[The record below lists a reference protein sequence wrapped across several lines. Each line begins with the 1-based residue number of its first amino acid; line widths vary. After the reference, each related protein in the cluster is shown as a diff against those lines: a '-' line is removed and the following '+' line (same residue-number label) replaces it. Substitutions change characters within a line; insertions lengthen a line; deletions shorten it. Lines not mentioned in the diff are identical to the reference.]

1 MNVIDSENLE
11 RDAGEKPVPAFSH
24 PALARHNADSILEA
38 VAWGAKELLRS
49 GDFESCLSE
58 VIARVGKAT
67 GADRV
72 HILAIDPATPDRG
85 RVVRQYLWNA
95 LGISA
100 PAPLAGASRSSMI
113 EIGLQSWLKPLAA
126 GDSIVGEVS
135 ALDRSARDVLAPL
148 GVLSLAVV
156 PIFVDTKWWGQIGLH
171 DCHAA
176 RKWSPA
182 EIDAI
187 KTLAELIGAAIE
199 RMRRIE
205 TLADASRIVESSPTL
220 LYRVEPAKPFP
231 LIYLSQNIRR
241 YGFEA
246 EEFKALPGGWL
257 QVIEREYHPAVV
269 ADFESIAE
277 GRVEETHVEFR
288 ARQPD
293 GKAVWFDGRAYAV
306 RDKKGELT
314 AIEGILSDITER
326 KIAAEKIAALA
337 RTDSLTELANRSAF
351 LERLT
356 LEFAQSRRN
365 RRQFAVHYLDLDHF
379 KEVND
384 TLGHPIGDALLR
396 AVATRLR
403 RCVRA
408 TDTVARFGGDEF
420 AILQVGIADSS
431 DAETLAAK
439 VVRVLTE
446 PYVLEGHDVRTS
458 TSIGIVP
465 YRPDIDSPSAMMTKV
480 DLALYRAKNEGRN
493 QFRFHVA
500 ELDDETRDRV
510 MIGEDLHMAVA
521 RGELELFYQPQIEIA
536 SGHIVALEAMLRWHH
551 PTRGLLL
558 PAAFIPI
565 AEKTGTIGAIGVWMI
580 ERVCRQIRAWRKGAV
595 APPLVTLDL
604 SGTHFKLADDFDE
617 MVAGT
622 LARFQI
628 EPDEI
633 EFDLTESA
641 LTNTARRHGRS
652 LQQLR
657 EIGVR
662 IGLDDFGSGEFSLG
676 SLRAFGV
683 SRLKI
688 DPRIVADATVHA
700 DDAAIVRAVIALAR
714 ELDIAVV
721 AGGVDTAPQAAFL
734 VAAGCA
740 IAQGAYFG
748 TPLSTKETTESL
760 QENSSA
766 AAA

>member
-1 MNVIDSENLE
+1 M
-11 RDAGEKPVPAFSH
+11 PTFSH
-24 PALARHNADSILEA
+24 PALERHNADSILEA
-38 VAWGAKELLRS
+38 VASSAKELLNSR
-49 GDFESCLSE
+49 DFESCLPE

-67 GADRV
+67 GSDRV

-85 RVVRQYLWNA
+85 RVVRQYLWNTR
-95 LGISA
+95 GISM
-100 PAPLAGASRSSMI
+100 PASLAGASRSSMI
-113 EIGLQSWLKPLAA
+113 EVGLQSWLKPLAD
-126 GDSIVGEVS
+126 GESIVGDVT
-135 ALDRSARDVLAPL
+135 ALDRSARDFLASL
-148 GVLSLAVV
+148 GVLSIAVV
-156 PIFVDTKWWGQIGLH
+156 PIFVDAKWWGQIGLH
-171 DCHAA
+171 DCRTERA
-176 RKWSPA
+176 WSPA
-182 EIDAI
+182 ELDAI
-187 KTLAELIGAAIE
+187 KTLAELIGAAIA
-199 RMRRIE
+199 RARRIE

-220 LYRVEPAKPFP
+220 LYRVEPTKPFP

-241 YGFEA
+241 YGYEA
-246 EEFKALPGGWL
+246 DEFKALPGGWL
-257 QVIEREYHPAVV
+257 QVIERDYHPAVI

-277 GRVEETHVEFR
+277 GRVAETHVEFR

-293 GKAVWFDGRAYAV
+293 GKAVWFDGHAYAV
-306 RDKKGELT
+306 RDEKGRLT

-337 RTDSLTELANRSAF
+337 RTDSLTNLANRASF
-351 LERLT
+351 LERLA
-356 LEFAQSRRN
+356 LEFAQSRRSG
-365 RRQFAVHYLDLDHF
+365 RQFAVHYLDLDHF
-379 KEVND
+379 KDVND

-396 AVATRLR
+396 AVAERLR

-408 TDTVARFGGDEF
+408 VDTVARFGGDEF
-420 AILQVGIADSS
+420 AILQAGIADSS

-439 VVRVLTE
+439 IARVLTE
-446 PYVLEGHDVRTS
+446 PYALDGHDLRTS

-465 YRPDIDSPSAMMTKV
+465 YRADIDSPDAMMTKA

-493 QFRFHVA
+493 QFRFHIA
-500 ELDDETRDRV
+500 ELDEETRDRV

-536 SGHIVALEAMLRWHH
+536 SGRIVALEAMLRWHH

-565 AEKTGTIGAIGVWMI
+565 AERTGTIGAIGAWMI
-580 ERVCRQIRAWRKGAV
+580 ERVCRQIRAWKKRAV
-595 APPLVTLDL
+595 APPIVALDL
-604 SGTHFKLADDFDE
+604 SGTQFKVAADFDE
-617 MVAGT
+617 TVAAC

-628 EPDEI
+628 APEQI
-633 EFDLTESA
+633 EFDLTETA
-641 LTNTARRHGRS
+641 LADAARRHGRS
-652 LQQLR
+652 LQRLR

-683 SRLKI
+683 SRLKL
-688 DPRIVADATVHA
+688 DGRIVEGAMVHA
-700 DDAAIVRAVIALAR
+700 DDAAIVRAAVALAR

-721 AGGVDTAPQAAFL
+721 AGGVETAPQVAFL
-734 VAAGCA
+734 VSAGCT

-748 TPLSTKETTESL
+748 TPLPTIATTESL
-760 QENSSA
+760 QENFSA